1 MAEESPTTRTN
12 PDPPIATARRTT
24 MSPQSYFHHRR
35 RNNFIALSLGI
46 AMFALSVC
54 LGTL

>member
-1 MAEESPTTRTN
+1 
-12 PDPPIATARRTT
+12 
-24 MSPQSYFHHRR
+24 MSPQSYFHRR

-46 AMFALSVC
+46 AMLALSVC